1 MALAPGKA
9 IAEVPASVVA
19 LQLDLDLAWQRVQ
32 AKAGMAGCDGL
43 TTARFGRAA
52 AACLRAL
59 SRQLCE
65 GSYQPWPLRV
75 AELPKK
81 DGTTR
86 LLLIPSV
93 TDRIAQSAVASWIG
107 QRWNPCFHPSS
118 FAYRPGM
125 GVRDAYRALA
135 AHREAGLHWVLDA
148 DIERFLDRVPYCPRV
163 HESCSNSCGCW
174 STTLIRKPL
183 RRPCR
188 TSTAAS
194 SPRFTRCNTVCLETP
209 SLIVASSM
217 GM

>member
-19 LQLDLDLAWQRVQ
+19 LQLDLDHAWQRVQ

-148 DIERFLDRVPYCPRV
+148 DIERFFDSVEHSIL
-163 HESCSNSCGCW
+163 
-174 STTLIRKPL
+174 
-183 RRPCR
+183 
-188 TSTAAS
+188 
-194 SPRFTRCNTVCLETP
+194 LETLGRWLGERSP
-209 SLIVASSM
+209 VLAWLRQWLGVAVWDGNSLTRLGRGIPQGSPM
-217 GM
+217 TP